1 MANTNTKA
9 SFKLSWKIG
18 IGFAVTLLLLCTVA
32 GLGYRAMSGT
42 QTRFEKYR
50 SVARSNNLL
59 GRIQANLLEART
71 SAMKYVTSAKPSD
84 AEEFEKRVVSIHELV
99 AEAGSIVSN
108 TEDEQ
113 RIQKIDKDVITYAQA
128 FDQVVTLVAERNRLL
143 VEVFRVEGA
152 VAVNELTR
160 VIESAEDA
168 QRTETDMAKVKAAG
182 EICFTTSE
190 AARHLL
196 GARLGIM
203 SYLADFDEKHLPGVK
218 ENFEELTEQLHE
230 LKPLTEG
237 TPWADSI
244 ATATAA
250 MQRYEAGWVKAEAAT
265 KKQEDLFK
273 NVMSKVGPQV
283 AADIEQLTQSNR
295 KTQDTLGPQIVSAN
309 VAAIWQIAV
318 VSVIAIAVGVLT
330 ALFITRLIVK
340 PINAVVTML
349 KDIAQGEGD
358 LTRRIEVTSR
368 DEIGELATW
377 FNTFVAKI
385 QVTVREVM
393 SSAREVASAAT
404 QIAASSE
411 EMTQG
416 MHEQTSQTTQVSSAV
431 EEMSASIVEVARKSA
446 DAAGHAN
453 DAGRKAT
460 EGGEVVNQSV
470 QGIHEIADMVN
481 QSAIAISELGKRS
494 EQIGDVIN
502 VINDIAD
509 QTNLLAL
516 NAAIEAARAGEHG
529 RGFAVVADEVRK
541 LADRT
546 TKATEEIA
554 TSIKLMQNETRGAVE
569 RMETG
574 TSKVD
579 EGVTLGQSAGESLQT
594 IVAGARTVADMIQ
607 SIAAAAEQQS
617 AAAEEISRSV
627 ESIAAVTQQ
636 STQGAE
642 QAAAAASQLSL
653 KSEQLQHL
661 VSQFRV

>member
-1 MANTNTKA
+1 MSDTGNRKS

-18 IGFAVTLLLLCTVA
+18 LGFAAVVA
-32 GLGYRAMSGT
+32 LMIVMQGVNRYYNS
-42 QTRFEKYR
+42 
-50 SVARSNNLL
+50 S
-59 GRIQANLLEART
+59 
-71 SAMKYVTSAKPSD
+71 
-84 AEEFEKRVVSIHELV
+84 V
-99 AEAGSIVSN
+99 AEAQAEAHEHAGASQLM
-108 TEDEQ
+108 TEKVTDHYKWLAKLDQTFLANKSKVDVQLDDHACALGKWLYGPEAEAMAKDSPKMAELVHSLKDPHH
-113 RIQKIDKDVITYAQA
+113 RLHASAEAIDKSIQAGDRTKALAVLEGQTMAALGEVQGVLDQMRQYQEQQAAEHIEKAEHTEAQA
-128 FDQVVTLVAERNRLL
+128 NWTGLVLGAIALLVAAAL
-143 VEVFRVEGA
+143 A
-152 VAVNELTR
+152 V
-160 VIESAEDA
+160 
-168 QRTETDMAKVKAAG
+168 
-182 EICFTTSE
+182 
-190 AARHLL
+190 
-196 GARLGIM
+196 
-203 SYLADFDEKHLPGVK
+203 
-218 ENFEELTEQLHE
+218 
-230 LKPLTEG
+230 
-237 TPWADSI
+237 
-244 ATATAA
+244 
-250 MQRYEAGWVKAEAAT
+250 
-265 KKQEDLFK
+265 
-273 NVMSKVGPQV
+273 
-283 AADIEQLTQSNR
+283 
-295 KTQDTLGPQIVSAN
+295 
-309 VAAIWQIAV
+309 
-318 VSVIAIAVGVLT
+318 
-330 ALFITRLIVK
+330 FITRLVTR
-340 PINAVVTML
+340 PINAVVAML

-653 KSEQLQHL
+653 KSEQLQRL
-661 VSQFRV
+661 VGQFKV